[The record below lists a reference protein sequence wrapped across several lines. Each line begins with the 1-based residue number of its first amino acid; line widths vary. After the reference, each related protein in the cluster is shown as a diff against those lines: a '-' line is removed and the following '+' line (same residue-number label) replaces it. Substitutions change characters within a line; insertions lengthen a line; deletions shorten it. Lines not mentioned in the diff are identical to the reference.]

1 MSAELV
7 YLPLRQAFLCENC
20 QHVGNS
26 SRACPAC
33 GDKTALISLAGVLN
47 REQTIT
53 TSFKQEFR
61 SMYLKGNWAV

>member
-1 MSAELV
+1 MSTNLV
-7 YLPLRQAFLCENC
+7 HLPLRQAFLCENC

-26 SRACPAC
+26 GRVCPAC

-53 TSFKQEFR
+53 TSVRPEFR